1 MGQEK
6 LLIRQENFG
15 YLLYSIPMKCYY
27 TVKNNGEFIV
37 STVLNNLR
45 NGKDVFEQID
55 AQYLSE
61 LKKVG
66 FDNNIRVLDHR
77 NKVSRQLFVPLE
89 YYFDFSNK
97 CNLRCPHCY
106 NSKHLGKITMPEESV
121 SAIIDEMYDLG
132 VMRLHLAGGE
142 PTIEKKGIANY
153 LSTAKK
159 HNIVTSMATNGTLLT
174 DEMCEILLGNDMFAI
189 SISLD
194 GYDEETNNKRRGEG
208 FFSVTVDGVRRLIK
222 KRDEMGKKTE
232 ICLKPIYEYNTS
244 LNFFDR
250 MTEFAISLGVDKIKF
265 SNPERSVNHELGYY
279 GKHIEPYYEKLNYIS
294 ELQVKY
300 KGKIAILNVTNPIEG
315 CFAIGLKE
323 MRGCIGGQELL
334 TINPDGRITPCLM
347 NDTEL
352 GDYFDY
358 RSINKFLLTSKAL
371 TNYISSIQYEPCFD
385 CEAYSMCRGGCQVRK
400 RVEYGK
406 IQFKDPYCPMEY
418 NKAELKKLYEIDSDI
433 FDCVC
438 VSHSL

>member
-1 MGQEK
+1 M
-6 LLIRQENFG
+6 
-15 YLLYSIPMKCYY
+15 
-27 TVKNNGEFIV
+27 
-37 STVLNNLR
+37 
-45 NGKDVFEQID
+45 
-55 AQYLSE
+55 
-61 LKKVG
+61 
-66 FDNNIRVLDHR
+66 LDHR
-77 NKVSRQLFVPLE
+77 NKVSRQLFAPLE

-279 GKHIEPYYEKLNYIS
+279 EEHDCIVAEKKENKQLNRIMEFADNNNLIPMKIFRRGIFGRRLSDEVFYKAVRYMRAGKADAL
-294 ELQVKY
+294 V
-300 KGKIAILNVTNPIEG
+300 VTNLD
-315 CFAIGLKE
+315 AISDGVADSYLKVGIVRE
-323 MRGCIGGQELL
+323 AGFRLFSVDEKEPKLYL
-334 TINPDGRITPCLM
+334 
-347 NDTEL
+347 
-352 GDYFDY
+352 
-358 RSINKFLLTSKAL
+358 
-371 TNYISSIQYEPCFD
+371 YEPPK
-385 CEAYSMCRGGCQVRK
+385 RGD
-400 RVEYGK
+400 
-406 IQFKDPYCPMEY
+406 IQ
-418 NKAELKKLYEIDSDI
+418 
-433 FDCVC
+433 
-438 VSHSL
+438 